1 MKTLNQLFA
10 DCVDKYAGNVFL
22 LEKRNNKYM
31 GLTYKEVQ
39 DEVNKL
45 SAGLIDAGIQKGDRI
60 ALLCE
65 GRNLWV
71 VGELG
76 ILLAGGVNIPLS
88 VKLAE
93 PGEIKFRLNH
103 SGARMIFTSKN
114 QLKKIREI
122 KGELKDIETIVV
134 FDHIELEEKE
144 IFVQDLINSGEK
156 FLKTKRDQFEARW
169 KSVSEN
175 DYANIC
181 YTSGTTA
188 DPKGIILTHRN
199 YTANIEQSL
208 SLFRVP
214 EWWTTLLILPW
225 DHAFAHTCGIYTL
238 MSCGASMAAIHV
250 GDSPMETLKNIPINI
265 KEVQPTFLMSVPSL
279 AKNFKKNIEKGIQE
293 KGVVIEKLFN
303 YALKIAYKYNGDG
316 WNKGKGLSIFLKPLY
331 KLFDAILF
339 KKVRA
344 GFGGRLEFFIGG
356 GALLDIELQRFF
368 CAIGMPMY
376 QGYGLTEAAPVISA
390 NNPSDFKMGSSGK
403 LVSNMEFKICDDEG
417 RELPIGQK
425 GEIVIKGENVMAG
438 YWKNEEATKESIR
451 NGWLYTG
458 DLGYLD
464 NDGFLYVLGRFKS
477 LLIADDGEKFSPEGI
492 EEAITELSPIIDQC
506 MLYNNQKQYTVA
518 LVSPNKELIR
528 RWIKQNKIENP
539 EKEGAELVL
548 KHIESEINQFR
559 TGRKHEEMF
568 PQRWLPAAVGL
579 LREGF
584 TEDNK
589 MMNSTLKM
597 VRGKITEKYSDLI
610 EYLYVPDAKNIC
622 NKHNLQVINEI
633 LSKGKESV

>member
-144 IFVQDLINSGEK
+144 IYVQDLINSGEK

-464 NDGFLYVLGRFKS
+464 KDGFLYVLGRFKS

-539 EKEGAELVL
+539 ETEGAELVL